1 MLSDAELKEL
11 AGAAAFSRGRG
22 YYADGRVRLL
32 KSGKAQFEA
41 EAEGSETYRL
51 WLKRDG
57 KGWRWDCS
65 CPAADDGG
73 FCKHLVAAVLLWR
86 DGNPEPQ
93 TEQDDLLDYLR
104 MQPAERLAL
113 WLKQLADEDTDVER
127 RLRLFQAES
136 NPALLKKTLGSVLGV
151 RGFLD
156 YQRSL
161 DYAHRLGPVIAQ
173 LETSLASSPAAGRE
187 LIEYALRRLLKTYAN
202 ADDSAGAIGEI
213 LADLAK
219 LHARACALAP
229 GDGRDLAKQLYQLQT
244 SDEWGL
250 FPAADYWKALGETG
264 QAEYARLIAA
274 ELARLPPKPDPDG
287 RHDSDA
293 FYIRRRAVD
302 YARVARDFE
311 LLLRVLQW
319 DLSNGHAFIELV
331 EACREFKREREALQ
345 WAERGV
351 KKFPNEARLRDALA
365 GCLADS
371 GLKEEA
377 LEQHWAAFVAE
388 PDEKH
393 WDALKKAVGKN
404 WPMRRTEAL
413 EALAGRPDG
422 YSAGQRVRLLMHDGD
437 LDGALAEARARRMD
451 PDTLMRLAQ
460 RIESRNAKA
469 AGELYLRVARS
480 LAEHLDYKQYP
491 LFTRYMQ
498 RVARLLPE
506 REWREWFDGF
516 LVQHRRKTRLME
528 LLKGKGLI

>member
-1 MLSDAELKEL
+1 MDDMTAML
-11 AGAAAFSRGRG
+11 
-22 YYADGRVRLL
+22 
-32 KSGKAQFEA
+32 
-41 EAEGSETYRL
+41 
-51 WLKRDG
+51 
-57 KGWRWDCS
+57 
-65 CPAADDGG
+65 
-73 FCKHLVAAVLLWR
+73 
-86 DGNPEPQ
+86 
-93 TEQDDLLDYLR
+93 
-104 MQPAERLAL
+104 
-113 WLKQLADEDTDVER
+113 
-127 RLRLFQAES
+127 
-136 NPALLKKTLGSVLGV
+136 
-151 RGFLD
+151 
-156 YQRSL
+156 
-161 DYAHRLGPVIAQ
+161 
-173 LETSLASSPAAGRE
+173 
-187 LIEYALRRLLKTYAN
+187 
-202 ADDSAGAIGEI
+202 
-213 LADLAK
+213 
-219 LHARACALAP
+219 
-229 GDGRDLAKQLYQLQT
+229 
-244 SDEWGL
+244 
-250 FPAADYWKALGETG
+250 
-264 QAEYARLIAA
+264 
-274 ELARLPPKPDPDG
+274 
-287 RHDSDA
+287 

-393 WDALKKAVGKN
+393 WDALKKAMGKN

-469 AGELYLRVARS
+469 AGELYLRVTRS